1 MARALLSVEGI
12 SDANLQ
18 VGDAYS
24 VMSVHGNNPSGARGG
39 AENSRQDQNK
49 GSAQEYNRKDT
60 RGDYRGSN
68 RDHRDSRHGNRGN
81 RDRDFRSGGG
91 RSGYH
96 DRRSHSNYDP
106 ARPDIGSLCGRY
118 NSGMTCQESSCK

>member
-1 MARALLSVEGI
+1 MKMARALLSVEGI

-24 VMSVHGNNPSGARGG
+24 VLSVHGNNPSGARGG
-39 AENSRQDQNK
+39 ADNTRQDQNK
-49 GSAQEYNRKDT
+49 SGGQDNNRKDT
-60 RGDYRGSN
+60 RGDNRGNN
-68 RDHRDSRHGNRGN
+68 RDNRDNRYGNNRGN

-96 DRRSHSNYDP
+96 D
-106 ARPDIGSLCGRY
+106 SLGPHL
-118 NSGMTCQESSCK
+118 SLQQ